1 MIDQMHETPIIE
13 PVELPVEN
21 DREFKAHIY
30 QQLAE
35 IQPYLSADSQVA
47 VMVQQDKAEDQTR
60 SDYNYTLTL
69 IMTFGEYKVES
80 EGKASNVY
88 EAFGLAKR
96 KMMDV
101 IDDWYSSV
109 DTSERDAQVQSVI
122 EGTHTLH

>member
-1 MIDQMHETPIIE
+1 MIENMNDSSNARVIE
-13 PVELPVEN
+13 PVEN

-35 IQPYLSADSQVA
+35 MQPYLASDSQIA
-47 VMVQQDKAEDQTR
+47 VMVQQDKPEDR
-60 SDYNYTLTL
+60 NKPAYEYTLTL
-69 IMTFGEYKVES
+69 VTTFGEYKVES
-80 EGKASNVY
+80 EGKAADIY

-96 KMMDV
+96 RMMD
-101 IDDWYSSV
+101 ILDEWYSTA